1 MVSKNIEDAFNTLIK
16 YDGEARKKVKE
27 REEYIDYLNKGIS
40 EYIVSLM
47 SSEMNANDS
56 RKINGYYAIISN
68 LERIGDHAINIAEYA
83 DDMKKWDL
91 KFSDMVLEELE
102 EMKKQCVAAMDNLR
116 KATADEAGQV
126 LERAVIQEQK
136 IDEMRDK
143 FFKKQ
148 MQRLKK
154 GKCKPQSG
162 IVFSEVLTDFER
174 MGDHALN
181 IAQQYKEMN

>member
-1 MVSKNIEDAFNTLIK
+1 
-16 YDGEARKKVKE
+16 
-27 REEYIDYLNKGIS
+27 
-40 EYIVSLM
+40 
-47 SSEMNANDS
+47 
-56 RKINGYYAIISN
+56 
-68 LERIGDHAINIAEYA
+68 
-83 DDMKKWDL
+83 
-91 KFSDMVLEELE
+91 
-102 EMKKQCVAAMDNLR
+102 MDNLR

>member
-1 MVSKNIEDAFNTLIK
+1 MNKSQETRRKNEQ
-16 YDGEARKKVKE
+16 ARRERHE
-27 REEYIDYLNKGIS
+27 RERAEVKAQVLALRRVRDDTDATPS
-40 EYIVSLM
+40 E
-47 SSEMNANDS
+47 
-56 RKINGYYAIISN
+56 R
-68 LERIGDHAINIAEYA
+68 LEAVK
-83 DDMKKWDL
+83 M
-91 KFSDMVLEELE
+91 LED
-102 EMKKQCVAAMDNLR
+102 MKKQCVAAMENLH

-126 LERAVIQEQK
+126 LERAIIQEQK
-136 IDEMRDK
+136 IDDMRDK